1 MSNADSIRTHVVITS
16 VGADRPGIVAD
27 LSGWILRCGGN
38 IEDSRMSQL
47 GGEFASLVL
56 VSGPSD
62 LAARLEESRSGFEAD
77 HGLTVFA
84 RPVAAAPAP
93 PAQPHLRY
101 TLRVTSLDHPGVVHQ
116 VADLLRAH
124 GVNIVSATTRTS
136 PAPFTGAAVFHI
148 EVVADVPAATPV
160 TRLRAALD
168 ELAVREN
175 MDVTLAASTGA

>member
-1 MSNADSIRTHVVITS
+1 MSTADSTRSHVIITS

-62 LAARLEESRSGFEAD
+62 LPGRLGDSRADFERE
-77 HGLTVFA
+77 HGLAVFT

-124 GVNIVSATTRTS
+124 GVNIVSATTRT
-136 PAPFTGAAVFHI
+136 
-148 EVVADVPAATPV
+148 
-160 TRLRAALD
+160 
-168 ELAVREN
+168 
-175 MDVTLAASTGA
+175 